1 MEQPVKDESPE
12 PRSQVAAN
20 AMTTASTQE
29 AAAIEQAQTAQ
40 TEPQSAVEPQGAVKG
55 NNEVQGTTVS
65 TEVATAVAGESAGV
79 VPDADPEPVS
89 ANAVS
94 VVPSTTEEHAAESV
108 ANLTASYKLKPTF
121 DNSANMLLESMY
133 SMNHHMGKEQA
144 AAQKQASNTS
154 SAPKA
159 AKIGA
164 SGIVT
169 LTTTAP
175 TLDASSMASTD
186 APLHTAPAVKA
197 VAVKTASAAG
207 DAATN
212 CASDTLSHEALG
224 RDAVLPLLQN
234 DKHNIFTQLRL
245 LGCVVLELVYC
256 NDQRFCQLLAGSDEF
271 YHLVGFKNGQAEAQ
285 NGYYDKP
292 RKFVHPDDL
301 PLLTRYFQQ
310 IENGA
315 KSLDIDFR
323 LLHRRGYYIDV
334 HARAALLGHNEQD
347 LPVFAMLLGD
357 VTAQNRQ
364 RSALELDQRRHALL
378 NNGYQ
383 DMVFEY
389 DANTDSMER
398 LGNYPSLIN
407 PPAPKV
413 STNFLADEVRMGLIH
428 PEDVPTLEKLLT
440 DRSLV
445 DRNIPTVVKFRL
457 KDEHS
462 DRFCWHTCSAIAYI
476 DESTGHLKVVGKFI
490 NIDQYETRLRTLQ
503 NQSKLDVL
511 TELYNLNTMYRH
523 CKSLLDLDGDESHAL
538 LVFDLNN
545 FQSVNDT
552 YGRAFGDSILRVVA
566 SVLRLTF
573 RHSDYLCRL
582 GGDEFGIMLRNV
594 SRVQAYALAQNFIQ
608 NLARKRE
615 TMAHDFNITG
625 CIGVAMYPEDAP
637 DCGSLL
643 KAAYEALGE
652 ARKMKG
658 EERIAV
664 YHAPAEQVS
673 ANIEAA
679 AERLKL
685 IESASHAADNAA
697 LQCLSEAR
705 QSLQLLEQGET
716 SLGAQAASV

>member
-29 AAAIEQAQTAQ
+29 DAATEQAKTSQP
-40 TEPQSAVEPQGAVKG
+40 EPQSAVKG
-55 NNEVQGTTVS
+55 NNEAQGTTVS
-65 TEVATAVAGESAGV
+65 TEVATAVAGKSEGV
-79 VPDADPEPVS
+79 APDAFPEPVS
-89 ANAVS
+89 ANVVS

-121 DNSANMLLESMY
+121 DHSANMLLESMH
-133 SMNHHMGKEQA
+133 SMNHHMGKEQSA
-144 AAQKQASNTS
+144 AHQQASYTS
-154 SAPKA
+154 PAPKA

-164 SGIVT
+164 SSIVT

-175 TLDASSMASTD
+175 TLDATSMASTD
-186 APLHTAPAVKA
+186 VTVHTAPTVKEVAAKA
-197 VAVKTASAAG
+197 VRAAK
-207 DAATN
+207 DAATT

-224 RDAVLPLLQN
+224 RDAVQPLLQN

-256 NDQRFCQLLAGSDEF
+256 ADQRFCHLLSGSDEF

-310 IENGA
+310 IEHGA

-398 LGNYPSLIN
+398 LGNYPSLSN
-407 PPAPKV
+407 PPAPKI

-428 PEDVPTLEKLLT
+428 PDDVPTIEKLLT

-523 CKSLLDLDGDESHAL
+523 CKSLLGLDGDESHAL

-643 KAAYEALGE
+643 KAAYEALGA

-658 EERIAV
+658 EERIAL
-664 YHAPAEQVS
+664 YHAPSEQVS

-685 IESASHAADNAA
+685 IESASQAADNAA

-705 QSLQLLEQGET
+705 QNLQLLEQGE
-716 SLGAQAASV
+716 AS